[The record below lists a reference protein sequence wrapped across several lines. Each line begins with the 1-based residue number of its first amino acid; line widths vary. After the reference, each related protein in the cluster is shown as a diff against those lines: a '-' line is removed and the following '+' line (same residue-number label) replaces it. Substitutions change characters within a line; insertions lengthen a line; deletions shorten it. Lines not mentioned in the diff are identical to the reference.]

1 MTASTIPATLTPY
14 DAGER
19 LEPKLWQEDG
29 DPHLDDPDR
38 YGRVDF
44 DDDEGATI
52 ASAHIQRLP
61 SGAFTLVVT
70 RVSDV
75 RLVVDVDG
83 EHALLVNQ
91 HEPSRA
97 PIRTKEAPRTPL
109 RSAVAEL
116 MKHEPEV
123 LANAIVRAFAT
134 AGSLPEWNSETIELV
149 LDELQRST
157 RGALPDV
164 GDTDYWTP
172 VIVEAL
178 LADAHEAQAAMAE
191 EEIR

>member
-1 MTASTIPATLTPY
+1 MTASIAPATLTPY
-14 DAGER
+14 DIGAR
-19 LEPKLWQEDG
+19 LEPQVWHTDS
-29 DPHLDDPDR
+29 DPDR

-52 ASAHIQRLP
+52 ASAYVQRLP
-61 SGAFTLVVT
+61 SGAYTLVVT

-83 EHALLVNQ
+83 AHALIVDPD
-91 HEPSRA
+91 EPSHV
-97 PIRTKEAPRTPL
+97 PLHVQEAPRSPL

-134 AGSLPEWNSETIELV
+134 AGSLPEWNSQTIELV

-178 LADAHEAQAAMAE
+178 LADAREAQAAMAE
-191 EEIR
+191 ED